1 MHKKYVIGYTAVGC
15 AHINYMVST
24 AGCDRKPSASN
35 RPVKWFIND
44 QSHDHLL
51 SIFFTFSFPLRK
63 D

>member
-44 QSHDHLL
+44 Q
-51 SIFFTFSFPLRK
+51 
-63 D
+63 